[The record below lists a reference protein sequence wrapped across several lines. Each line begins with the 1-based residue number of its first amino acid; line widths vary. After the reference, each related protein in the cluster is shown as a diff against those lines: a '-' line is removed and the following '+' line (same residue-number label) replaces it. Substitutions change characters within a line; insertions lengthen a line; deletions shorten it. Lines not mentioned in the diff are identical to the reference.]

1 MRSWAYHPVLGE
13 QRRLYGIARRAF
25 GISAPL
31 FAAVNEEVAEQ
42 LIRNGFKN
50 MGLMGITALD
60 A

>member
-1 MRSWAYHPVLGE
+1 MNNGACTELPG
-13 QRRLYGIARRAF
+13 AF